1 MALPF
6 FELATASL
14 ILFVL
19 SHIIKNYASPL
30 SKIPN
35 AGFGAAFS
43 RLIWAFP
50 REYSGTLTL
59 ELPKLH
65 DKLGPLIRIGPNE
78 VSFYSRETYET
89 VHKVGS
95 RDPKEHA
102 KRRRIMAQLFSRSKV
117 PNIEKLISS
126 HVERLVNKLQH
137 EVLHINLC
145 TAARAL
151 EADIMSEFSF
161 GTSIRAIDCWASGK
175 QLAMVEKNDEMATWM
190 PMVCHAMTPY
200 LTNFPLL
207 CTLWE
212 QLEQHLFHLTG
223 FRTQY
228 TKGLAEFKQW
238 CRRSWQSVLSA
249 DPEGIT
255 GDLGSPNLI
264 ETLCNAGLPAE
275 TALSEASENLGPG
288 TDTTSGTLAHIL
300 WALAHNPAYQDALY
314 RDLEAVNFSS
324 DMTTLEGVARLQA
337 CVKEGIR
344 WAATAAAMLPRI
356 VPPGGIELHG
366 KFIPEGTILTSS
378 PIWYL
383 HDKTAYPDPELYDP
397 FRWLTEDAKDL
408 SQDSL
413 RDRFYIPF
421 SRGANICLGAHFAY
435 LELYIS
441 ISQIVRNFRLKPSN
455 PTQVVKHEEWNLVPL
470 PKRREWV
477 AAVPVDNLGV
487 ITHPRHRRATST
499 EVIS

>member
-1 MALPF
+1 MTLPF
-6 FELATASL
+6 FELAAASFIL
-14 ILFVL
+14 IVL
-19 SHIIKNYASPL
+19 SRIVNSYTSPL

-43 RLIWAFP
+43 RLIWTFP
-50 REYSGTLTL
+50 HEYSGTLTL

-65 DKLGPLIRIGPNE
+65 ERL
-78 VSFYSRETYET
+78 
-89 VHKVGS
+89 
-95 RDPKEHA
+95 DPKEHA

-126 HVERLVNKLQH
+126 HVERLIDKLQH
-137 EVLHINLC
+137 EVSHINLG

-161 GTSIRAIDCWASGK
+161 GTSIKAIESWASGK

-190 PMVCHAMTPY
+190 PM

-207 CTLWE
+207 CAVWQ
-212 QLEQHLFHLTG
+212 QLEQCLFHLTG

-228 TKGLAEFKQW
+228 TKGLTEFQQW
-238 CRRSWQSVLSA
+238 CRRSWQNVLSA
-249 DPEGIT
+249 DSEGIT
-255 GDLGSPNLI
+255 GDVGSPNLI
-264 ETLCNAGLPAE
+264 QTLCNAGLPAE

-300 WALAHNPAYQDALY
+300 WALAHNPALQDALY
-314 RDLEAVNFSS
+314 QDLEAVSFSS
-324 DMTTLEGVARLQA
+324 DMTTLENVPRLQA

-356 VPPGGIELHG
+356 VPRGGIELHG
-366 KFIPEGTILTSS
+366 QFIPEGTVLTSS

-435 LELYIS
+435 VELYIS
-441 ISQIVRNFRLKPSN
+441 VSQIVRNFRLEPSN
-455 PTQVVKHEEWNLVPL
+455 PTQAVKRQDWNLVSL

-477 AAVPVDNLGV
+477 AAVPVDDLSV
-487 ITHPRHRRATST
+487 ITHPQHRRERST
-499 EVIS
+499 